1 MILVLWYLTEIQKI
15 EESLKAVVS
24 LLASSWELKM
34 DGEFRTKAEEK
45 AHLAKIVQEWN
56 DSRLDMFAL
65 SMPDKVC
72 MGVNACMDT
81 WIIEWRNQM

>member
-1 MILVLWYLTEIQKI
+1 
-15 EESLKAVVS
+15 
-24 LLASSWELKM
+24 M

-45 AHLAKIVQEWN
+45 AHLAKIIQEWN

-72 MGVNACMDT
+72 IGKMSILILQSSMKRTEHSIRLFVT
-81 WIIEWRNQM
+81 I

>member
-1 MILVLWYLTEIQKI
+1 
-15 EESLKAVVS
+15 
-24 LLASSWELKM
+24 M

-81 WIIEWRNQM
+81 

>member
-1 MILVLWYLTEIQKI
+1 
-15 EESLKAVVS
+15 
-24 LLASSWELKM
+24 M

-45 AHLAKIVQEWN
+45 AHLAKIIQEWN

-72 MGVNACMDT
+72 IRKMT
-81 WIIEWRNQM
+81 ILILQSLSKRTEYRIRLFITI